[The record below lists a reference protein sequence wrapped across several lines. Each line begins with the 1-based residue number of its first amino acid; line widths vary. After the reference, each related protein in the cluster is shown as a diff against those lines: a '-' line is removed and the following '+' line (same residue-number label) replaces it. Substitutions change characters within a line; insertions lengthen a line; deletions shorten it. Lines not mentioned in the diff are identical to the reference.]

1 MKLSSIIDYRNLLAR
16 LDPADTDLLINSH
29 LGPVLYSIGASA
41 VQFPDLLEQL
51 NRDRDQIHGA
61 FMKFRSTVREIREQ
75 LQDLI
80 DQLEPTYFTNSFAL
94 YKSSQCGDKPE
105 YLLARQH
112 ELSQA
117 AVDYI
122 RSRLRLLSD
131 WHHPAMVIRPG
142 REDWIEDLVGSDP
155 LYLVDYCEEM
165 IQPTLNRFREEY
177 RRRLQVYIEPRDEDS
192 TVLAALPQSQFGL
205 VVALHYFNFMPM
217 ERIGQYLT
225 ELFNKLK
232 PGGSVLMTFNDCDI
246 AGGVDLAE
254 RSFMCYTPGHM
265 VKALAKTLGFE
276 ITQWY
281 YLEKSNALIELRR
294 PGQLTSLRGGQSLG
308 KIIPVSSKDHHARR
322 VRVRS

>member
-29 LGPVLYSIGASA
+29 LGPVLYSIGASV

-80 DQLEPTYFTNSFAL
+80 DQLEPTYFTNSFEL
-94 YKSSQCGDKPE
+94 YKSSQPVDNPE
-105 YLLARQH
+105 YLLNRQPD
-112 ELSQA
+112 LSQD

-142 REDWIEDLVGSDP
+142 KADWIEDLVGSDP

-165 IQPTLNRFREEY
+165 IRPTLNRFREEY
-177 RRRLQVYIEPRDEDS
+177 QRRLQIYIEPRDGDS
-192 TVLAALPQSQFGL
+192 IVLETLPQSQFGL
-205 VVALHYFNFMPM
+205 VVALYYFNFMPM
-217 ERIGQYLT
+217 ERVGQYLT
-225 ELFNKLK
+225 EIFNKLK
-232 PGGSVLMTFNDCDI
+232 PGGSLLMTFNDCDI
-246 AGGVDLAE
+246 GGGVELAE
-254 RSFMCYTPGHM
+254 RSYMCYTPGHM
-265 VKALAKTLGFE
+265 IKTLAKTLGFE

-281 YLEKSNALIELRR
+281 YLEKANALVELRR
-294 PGQLTSLRGGQSLG
+294 PGRLTSLRGGQSLG
-308 KIIPVSSKDHHARR
+308 KIIPKPVVNSK
-322 VRVRS
+322 

>member
-29 LGPVLYSIGASA
+29 LGPVLYSIGASV

-75 LQDLI
+75 LQGLI
-80 DQLEPTYFTNSFAL
+80 DQLEPTYFTNSFEL
-94 YKSSQCGDKPE
+94 YKSSQHVDNPE
-105 YLLARQH
+105 YLLNRH
-112 ELSQA
+112 PDLSQD

-142 REDWIEDLVGSDP
+142 QADWIEDLVGSDP

-165 IQPTLNRFREEY
+165 IRPTLNRFREEY
-177 RRRLQVYIEPRDEDS
+177 QRRLQVYIEPRDGDS
-192 TVLAALPQSQFGL
+192 IVLESLPQSQFGL
-205 VVALHYFNFMPM
+205 VVALYYFNFMPM
-217 ERIGQYLT
+217 ERVGQYLT
-225 ELFNKLK
+225 EIFNKLK
-232 PGGSVLMTFNDCDI
+232 PGGSLLMTFNDCDI
-246 AGGVDLAE
+246 GGGVELAE
-254 RSFMCYTPGHM
+254 RSYMCYTPGHM
-265 VKALAKTLGFE
+265 IKTLAKTLGFE

-281 YLEKSNALIELRR
+281 YLEKANALVELRR
-294 PGQLTSLRGGQSLG
+294 PGRLTSLRGGQSLG
-308 KIIPVSSKDHHARR
+308 KIIPKPVVNSK
-322 VRVRS
+322 